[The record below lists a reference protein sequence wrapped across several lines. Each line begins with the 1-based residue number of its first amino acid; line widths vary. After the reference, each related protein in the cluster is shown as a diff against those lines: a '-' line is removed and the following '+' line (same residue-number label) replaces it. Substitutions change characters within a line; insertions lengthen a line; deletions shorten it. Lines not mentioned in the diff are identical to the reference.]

1 MVSRRLRGALGLVI
15 AGVVALPAVGI
26 APAAAAQSF
35 VGVGAP
41 KVIGTAAVGKTLT
54 SKRDRHTTPTAAR
67 VTHQWRR
74 DGRKIDGATGP
85 SYRVVTADAGQRLS
99 LTVCYKKSG
108 VTTRCL
114 TSKKTAAPALKKL
127 TVGTPSV
134 AGSPTVDVTV
144 SATRGTWTAGTTF
157 SYQWYRDGK
166 PVAGSTSAKRT
177 LTVEDKGHR
186 MSVRVTGRRPGYAA
200 TSRTSA
206 PTATVTALTA
216 RQRAA
221 MEVAE
226 YTYLSSAL
234 YSRAE
239 LIGRLR
245 ADGYSSADAT
255 AAVDSIGVSWA
266 RQALGVARATLATGK
281 VSTARLRTIIDV
293 DRRFTTAQ
301 TDWALA
307 HLRPAALH

>member
-1 MVSRRLRGALGLVI
+1 MLSRRVRGAVSVVI
-15 AGVVALPAVGI
+15 ACLVALPAFGA

-54 SKRDRHTTPTAAR
+54 SKRDRHSRPTAAR

-74 DGRKIDGATGP
+74 DGRKIEGATGP
-85 SYRVVTADAGQRLS
+85 SYRAVTADAGQRLS

-114 TSKKTAAPALKKL
+114 TSKKTAVPALKKL
-127 TVGTPSV
+127 TAGTPSIK
-134 AGSPTVDVTV
+134 GSPTVDVTV
-144 SATRGTWTAGTTF
+144 KAVHGAWTVGTSF
-157 SYQWYRDGK
+157 SYQWFRDGRAI
-166 PVAGSTSAKRT
+166 PGSISAKRT

-186 MSVRVTGRRPGYAA
+186 ISVRVTGRRTGYAT

-206 PTATVTALTA
+206 PTMTVTALTD
-216 RQRAA
+216 RQREA

-226 YTYLSSAL
+226 YTYLATGL

-245 ADGYSSADAT
+245 ADGYSAADAV

-266 RQALGVARATLATGK
+266 RQALSVAKATAASGR
-281 VSTARLRTIIDV
+281 VSEARLRTIIHV
-293 DRRFTTAQ
+293 DRRFTMAQ

-307 HLRPAALH
+307 HL